1 MLEHALVEL
10 KPSLARDGTPWLQPI
25 SDSTLSTTS
34 SRSQLSDIDD
44 YPCSM
49 EDEYSNPA
57 TNTST
62 EMDLKDEE
70 STSGPARKPSKVR
83 WGSVDVRVFPI
94 IPGDHPD
101 CDRGPPLTIAWD
113 HVQEFCVSLD
123 AFEEERKDDRHQGNE
138 LVLSWL
144 VRQYKLRNLGFPEE
158 ELKRASSQARQFRRC
173 REWTLSRIS
182 RHERF
187 EMFQESLMRKLTR
200 GFRAKKKLGTKY

>member
-1 MLEHALVEL
+1 MTSEVASMLEHALVEL

-83 WGSVDVRVFPI
+83 WGSVDGKSSLSQCFRTSRLPV
-94 IPGDHPD
+94 
-101 CDRGPPLTIAWD
+101 PL
-113 HVQEFCVSLD
+113 L
-123 AFEEERKDDRHQGNE
+123 
-138 LVLSWL
+138 
-144 VRQYKLRNLGFPEE
+144 
-158 ELKRASSQARQFRRC
+158 
-173 REWTLSRIS
+173 
-182 RHERF
+182 
-187 EMFQESLMRKLTR
+187 
-200 GFRAKKKLGTKY
+200 